1 MEFSSWDLL
10 GGSWCSS
17 FLFFSFACVPALGN
31 PVFFRNRREDEPL
44 RTGLRQ
50 SLCLSLREFRMPEGL
65 GVLSPLSLAEGPH
78 TEVHHTGS
86 TERLGSL
93 DQSISRTFCLTA
105 TLKEMKWEGGS

>member
-1 MEFSSWDLL
+1 
-10 GGSWCSS
+10 
-17 FLFFSFACVPALGN
+17 
-31 PVFFRNRREDEPL
+31 
-44 RTGLRQ
+44 
-50 SLCLSLREFRMPEGL
+50 MPEGL

-93 DQSISRTFCLTA
+93 DQSIYRTFCLTA